1 MDIGNKTPTPSLR
14 LLTLLQKEIKALLTV
29 LLFANLPNTAKLGG
43 LLLFAVGMQ
52 LSWGRACSLCL

>member
-29 LLFANLPNTAKLGG
+29 PLFANLPNTA
-43 LLLFAVGMQ
+43 
-52 LSWGRACSLCL
+52 